1 MDLYLLLIETIIE
14 FNYGKQVNKLS
25 LFLVGRD
32 YRVFID
38 YLGSLTGI
46 TVAGSTSDPGPYAYQ
61 FSSPTA
67 VAFDPYGYLYVMD
80 SGNSR
85 IQRWYPR
92 SSYGVTVAAS
102 AMSTPYSMKIDPRG
116 NLVVMDTF
124 NYRVI
129 SFAMTCRK
137 LYTFFL

>member
-1 MDLYLLLIETIIE
+1 MSMDPYSLPIETTTE
-14 FNYGKQVNKLS
+14 FNCGNQVRSPPCRLCRW
-25 LFLVGRD
+25 RD
-32 YRVFID
+32 FSFFIHR
-38 YLGSLTGI
+38 LGSLTGI
-46 TVAGSTSDPGPYAYQ
+46 TVAGTTSDAGPYAYQ
-61 FSSPTA
+61 LNSPTA
-67 VAFDPYGYLYVMD
+67 VIADPFGYLYILD
-80 SGNSR
+80 SANSR

-137 LYTFFL
+137 